1 MMVLALGL
9 VAFVLDV
16 CMVKTL
22 LKHDEVPRPLAFLA
36 AACLLLPILLSS
48 ALLAMLAR
56 QRSRHLLD
64 MFELSRSPLTHSLI
78 FVTSFANLEV
88 LTLVPW
94 RERRHCGLPNSQVLY
109 FTVSQAMAL
118 DVPQLGLQAY
128 ALSVLASEWGEADPA
143 SYVLCL
149 LSIAFG
155 ALSFAC
161 RGLRVACIMTCIRPV
176 VYPPSLV
183 RQRSSEVIDSF
194 PTTVRRYRRDGS
206 GNQASPPAP
215 LARSNLAVRVS
226 AVRMSG
232 APEEVP
238 SPPASKPSTLT
249 SRVHS
254 DMPWMAQ
261 LPQLLGLAPQHPIP
275 PVESSTAPS
284 APAGD
289 PDAKTPL
296 PLREVAERDVDEPSV
311 ANARESGPRTT
322 HPALA
327 RARRAQVSRANS
339 AVQRIS
345 LAGLAATDGPWMTD
359 PMTSGAAR
367 ADQADSPGLVCSLQR
382 TESLSS
388 SSSSGSGGTSDRTSG
403 SGGTVVT
410 FEEHGG
416 SPPLYGALAG
426 SEGAR
431 RRQRTRSPRRK
442 SSAERQGPRTSSF
455 GRFAMRQSKG
465 GGPPAVPLAGELLPM
480 PTIPKA
486 PFSPSGTLAQVA
498 LQGADSKEAML
509 DRMEQLV
516 RGAQLTRHSTSST
529 PASPRGPPTSTT
541 PAGEGAG
548 RTGAAAVLRL
558 RPYLQAQGL
567 DKDEAAEETASSLA
581 ATSSSSGTSSEPI
594 DEEEDSPG
602 GGQLHI

>member
-22 LKHDEVPRPLAFLA
+22 LQHDEVPRPLAFLA

-128 ALSVLASEWGEADPA
+128 ALWVLASEWGEADPA

-176 VYPPSLV
+176 DYPPSLV

-194 PTTVRRYRRDGS
+194 PTAVRRYRRDGS

-215 LARSNLAVRVS
+215 PARSNSAVRVS

-232 APEEVP
+232 APEEIP
-238 SPPASKPSTLT
+238 SPPASKPSTST
-249 SRVHS
+249 SKVHS
-254 DMPWMAQ
+254 DLPWMSQ
-261 LPQLLGLAPQHPIP
+261 LPQLLGLAPQPP
-275 PVESSTAPS
+275 MAPVESSTAPS

-296 PLREVAERDVDEPSV
+296 PLREVADVHEPS
-311 ANARESGPRTT
+311 AATARESGPPTT

-359 PMTSGAAR
+359 PMTPGATR
-367 ADQADSPGLVCSLQR
+367 ADRADSSGLACSLQR

-388 SSSSGSGGTSDRTSG
+388 SSSSGSGGASDRTSG
-403 SGGTVVT
+403 SGGTAVT
-410 FEEHGG
+410 FEQHGG

-426 SEGAR
+426 SEAAWR
-431 RRQRTRSPRRK
+431 RRRTPAPRRK
-442 SSAERQGPRTSSF
+442 SSAERQGPRSSSF

-465 GGPPAVPLAGELLPM
+465 GGQPAVPWACELLPM

-486 PFSPSGTLAQVA
+486 PLRPSGTLAQVA

-529 PASPRGPPTSTT
+529 PASPRAPSTSTT

-558 RPYLQAQGL
+558 RPYLMAQGP
-567 DKDEAAEETASSLA
+567 DEDEAAEETASSLA
-581 ATSSSSGTSSEPI
+581 ATSSSSGTSSEPPI
-594 DEEEDSPG
+594 DEDFPGG